1 MIRNTQEENKLTF
14 VWVVLV
20 LAAMLVGLLCS
31 SCSKKVVEVVEVPQV
46 SYVHD
51 TLRVVDRDVQQIYVR
66 DSITV
71 KGDTVTR
78 DRLVWRDRVRSDTV
92 YKAVE
97 RTDTI
102 TLVKAVHRDREDEGG
117 VSLWWLWLALGAVAS
132 FFITKKL
139 IK

>member
-1 MIRNTQEENKLTF
+1 MRPHNTRAENIKTAICLLGMIGG
-14 VWVVLV
+14 
-20 LAAMLVGLLCS
+20 MLLCILCS
-31 SCSKKVVEVVEVPQV
+31 SCSKRVVEVVEAPQI

-51 TLRVVDRDVQQIYVR
+51 TINVATHDIQQIYVR
-66 DSITV
+66 DSVTI
-71 KGDTVTR
+71 KGDTIERERLVYR
-78 DRLVWRDRVRSDTV
+78 DRLRSDTV

-102 TLVKAVHRDREDEGG
+102 TLVKTIEAPQKES

-132 FFITKKL
+132 FFLTKKL

>member
-1 MIRNTQEENKLTF
+1 MIRNTHEENKLTF
-14 VWVVLV
+14 VWVVLL

-97 RTDTI
+97 RVDTV
-102 TLVKAVHRDREDEGG
+102 TVVKAVYRDKESEGG
-117 VSLWWLWLALGAVAS
+117 SWWWLWLLLGAGAG
-132 FFITKKL
+132 FFIYWK
-139 IK
+139 IFR

>member
-1 MIRNTQEENKLTF
+1 MKQVHKENIHTTLII
-14 VWVVLV
+14 L
-20 LAAMLVGLLCS
+20 GLLVCAALCLAIS
-31 SCSKKVVEVVEVPQV
+31 SCSKRVVEVVEAPQI

-51 TLRVVDRDVQQIYVR
+51 TINVATHDIQQIYVR
-66 DSITV
+66 DSITI

-78 DRLVWRDRVRSDTV
+78 ERLVFRDRLRSDTV

-102 TLVKAVHRDREDEGG
+102 TLIKTIESPQKES

-132 FFITKKL
+132 FFLTKKL

>member
-1 MIRNTQEENKLTF
+1 MKQVHKENIHTTLII
-14 VWVVLV
+14 L
-20 LAAMLVGLLCS
+20 GLLVCAALCLAIS
-31 SCSKKVVEVVEVPQV
+31 SCSKRVVEVVEAPRV

-51 TLRVVDRDVQQIYVR
+51 TINVATHDIQQIYVR
-66 DSITV
+66 DSVTI
-71 KGDTVTR
+71 KGDTIERERLVFR
-78 DRLVWRDRVRSDTV
+78 DRLRSDTV

-102 TLVKAVHRDREDEGG
+102 TLIKTIESPQKES

-132 FFITKKL
+132 FFLTKKL

>member
-1 MIRNTQEENKLTF
+1 MIRNTHEENKLTF
-14 VWVVLV
+14 VWVLLL

-51 TLRVVDRDVQQIYVR
+51 TLRVVDHDVQQIYVR

-78 DRLVWRDRVRSDTV
+78 DRLVWRDRVKSDTV

-97 RTDTI
+97 RVDTV
-102 TLVKAVHRDREDEGG
+102 TVVKSVQLPADE
-117 VSLWWLWLALGAVAS
+117 SPSWWWLWLLLGAGGGIIAY
-132 FFITKKL
+132 
-139 IK
+139 IKIFR

>member
-1 MIRNTQEENKLTF
+1 MIGG
-14 VWVVLV
+14 
-20 LAAMLVGLLCS
+20 MLLCILCS
-31 SCSKKVVEVVEVPQV
+31 SCSKRVVEVVEAPQI

-51 TLRVVDRDVQQIYVR
+51 TINVATHDIQQIYVR
-66 DSITV
+66 DSVTI
-71 KGDTVTR
+71 KGDTIERERLVYR
-78 DRLVWRDRVRSDTV
+78 DRLRSDTV

-102 TLVKAVHRDREDEGG
+102 TLVKTIEAPQKES

-132 FFITKKL
+132 FFLTKKL

>member
-1 MIRNTQEENKLTF
+1 MIQNTPQENKFTA
-14 VWVVLV
+14 VWVVLM
-20 LAAMLVGLLCS
+20 LAALLFGIFCS
-31 SCSKKVVEVVEVPQV
+31 SCSKRVVEVVEAPRV

-51 TLRVVDRDVQQIYVR
+51 TINVATHDIQQIYVR
-66 DSITV
+66 DSVTI
-71 KGDTVTR
+71 KGDTIERERLVFR
-78 DRLVWRDRVRSDTV
+78 DRLRSDTV

-102 TLVKAVHRDREDEGG
+102 TLIKTIESPQKES

-132 FFITKKL
+132 FFLTKKL